1 MNKVILIVLEWLAY
15 AVAAIALGSLL
26 RISFVDKSSTDS
38 GRHTRPM
45 AVAAQGCA
53 EDMGRKRQLSNNAG
67 NSRHDL
73 PTDAARCGV

>member
-1 MNKVILIVLEWLAY
+1 MNKVVLIVLEWLAY

-38 GRHTRPM
+38 GRHTPPM
-45 AVAAQGCA
+45 AVAAQGSA
-53 EDMGRKRQLSNNAG
+53 EDMGRERQLSNNAG

-73 PTDAARCGV
+73 PTDAAWCVV